1 MLVLQVFEAA
11 NHMRGPMSVEDV
23 LRNQWPSWIGL
34 AVFVSYFLVSKR
46 VKATFV
52 TRYQP
57 RGTLDR
63 ATVTA

>member
-1 MLVLQVFEAA
+1 
-11 NHMRGPMSVEDV
+11 MRGPMSVEDV